1 MNTNLIPPTGF
12 RIHPELKDALKAQ
25 AKRNGRSLNS
35 EVIQRLEKSISD
47 EQKEK
52 APNA

>member
-12 RIHPELKDALKAQ
+12 RLQPELKEALKAK
-25 AKRNGRSLNS
+25 AKKNGRSLNS
-35 EVIQRLEKSISD
+35 EVVQRLEKSIAD

-52 APNA
+52 APGA